1 MRVLNFLIYNFL
13 FDKNK
18 LLTIQNVIAIFEV
31 IENILR
37 KQHNLNILLKFEVI
51 ENDENDDT

>member
-1 MRVLNFLIYNFL
+1 MRVLNFLISNFL

-18 LLTIQNVIAIFEV
+18 LLTIQNVIAAFEV

-37 KQHNLNILLKFEVI
+37 KQHNFDILFKFEVI
-51 ENDENDDT
+51 C

>member
-18 LLTIQNVIAIFEV
+18 LLTIQNVIAAFEV

-37 KQHNLNILLKFEVI
+37 KQHNFDILFKFEVI
-51 ENDENDDT
+51 C